1 MLKKIINLIKHAD
14 SCFLKKK
21 KKTLKIPMPGTAH
34 KLIPVRPAMI
44 SQIGVTAWAEIYFAH
59 LGRMQPKTLFTVHC
73 RSTARHNSRVNK
85 TGCRS
90 RRQRRTSA
98 QERAR
103 QSDGFAVTQPV
114 RTWR

>member
-21 KKTLKIPMPGTAH
+21 EKTLKIPMPGTTH

-59 LGRMQPKTLFTVHC
+59 LGRMLPKMLFTVHC
-73 RSTARHNSRVNK
+73 RSTARRSSRANK
-85 TGCRS
+85 IGCRS
-90 RRQRRTSA
+90 RRQRRTGA

-103 QSDGFAVTQPV
+103 QSDGFAVTPSV
-114 RTWR
+114 RMWR